1 MFKNLKLGLLFVA
14 TVFLASCKDENGN
27 SMFNIFSLQ
36 DEVNLGKQ
44 TRDLIASNP
53 QEYPLLDSMR
63 YRSAYDYLN
72 EIRNDI
78 LATGQVGYKDQFEWK
93 LYIVNRDDVV
103 NAFCTP
109 GGYIYVYT
117 GLIKYLDNKSSL
129 AGVIGHEM
137 AHADKRH
144 STEQLTK
151 KYGVETLLQVVLGNN
166 ANLITQIGSE
176 LIGLSFSRSDESEA
190 DEFSVRYLC
199 PSKYHAD
206 GAANFF
212 MKIENQ
218 GGGNIP
224 AFLSTHP
231 NPANRVSNIQGLS
244 SSLGCSH
251 SISSQ
256 ENDQSYIAFKNSL
269 P

>member
-1 MFKNLKLGLLFVA
+1 MIKKIGLGFLLASSVMFS
-14 TVFLASCKDENGN
+14 SCKDDNGN
-27 SMFNIFSLQ
+27 SLFNVFSLQ
-36 DEVNLGKQ
+36 DEIALGKQ
-44 TRDLIASNP
+44 TRDMIESNP
-53 QEYPLLDSMR
+53 QEYPLLDSTR
-63 YRSAYDYLN
+63 YRLAYNYLN

-78 LATGQVGYKDQFEWK
+78 LAAGNVGYKDQFEWK
-93 LYIVNRDDVV
+93 MYIINRDDVV

-117 GLIKYLDNKSSL
+117 GLIKYLDDKSSL

-166 ANLITQIGSE
+166 ANLVTQIGTE

-190 DEFSVRYLC
+190 DEYSVRYLC

-212 MKIENQ
+212 IKIENQ
-218 GGGNIP
+218 GGGRVP
-224 AFLSTHP
+224 DFLSTHP
-231 NPANRVSNIQGLS
+231 NPANRVSDIQGLS
-244 SSLGCSH
+244 SSLGCTH
-251 SISSQ
+251 TITTQ
-256 ENDQSYIAFKNSL
+256 ENDAGYVAFKNSL